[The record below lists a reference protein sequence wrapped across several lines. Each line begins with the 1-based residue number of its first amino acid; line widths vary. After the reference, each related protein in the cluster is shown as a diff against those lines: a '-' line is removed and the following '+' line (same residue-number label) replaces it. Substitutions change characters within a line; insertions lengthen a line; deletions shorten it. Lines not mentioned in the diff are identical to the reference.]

1 MDHYFNNH
9 MPDGG
14 ELKQISSIEY
24 QGTEEDL
31 IDGDVKK
38 HNCRYADQ
46 QPSQILY
53 QENQPQL

>member
-9 MPDGG
+9 LNDADGG

-31 IDGDVKK
+31 IEGDVKK
-38 HNCRYADQ
+38 
-46 QPSQILY
+46 
-53 QENQPQL
+53 